1 MEPSQ
6 LKRGNIDL
14 QLQRAKVALHSFIG
28 VNFRKKRRGVD
39 MNSLFLL
46 LGSEGALADRALGK
60 ISAALKEEQAEIT
73 VIDAGDALLGDISDA
88 LAPSLFS
95 QRRALIIKDLQDLP
109 EECRDEITNYL
120 SAPDALTTLVFLH
133 KGGVKGKAL
142 LDAIKK
148 SKPEIITCDAI
159 KKDAEKEEFIK
170 SLLLDSGRKA
180 TPAAIKALVG
190 ALGGDMRELQAAV
203 SQISLDVQSG
213 KTIDEEMIDTFHQ
226 GRIETT
232 GFDVADATLDGNL
245 SAALVAL
252 RSAIETGTD
261 PVMITSA
268 IASNLRSLAKVSG
281 VNRGVKSFD
290 VAGELG
296 MAPWQIDKARRQLSG
311 WTPRG
316 IAKAVQAIALADAQ
330 VKGAASDP
338 IFALE
343 KALATIASVR
353 AAG

>member
-1 MEPSQ
+1 M
-6 LKRGNIDL
+6 K
-14 QLQRAKVALHSFIG
+14 
-28 VNFRKKRRGVD
+28 
-39 MNSLFLL
+39 SLYLL
-46 LGSEGALADRALGK
+46 LGSEGALADRALAK
-60 ISAALKEEQAEIT
+60 LNAELKEEKCEIT
-73 VIDAGDALLGDISDA
+73 TIAAPDAILGDISDA

-95 QRRALIIKDLQDLP
+95 ERRALIIKDLQDLP
-109 EECRDEITNYL
+109 EESRDEITRYL
-120 SAPDALTTLVFLH
+120 DAPDDLTTLIFVH

-148 SKPEIITCDAI
+148 SKPEIISCEPM
-159 KKDAEKEEFIK
+159 KKEAEKEEFVK
-170 SLLLDSGRKA
+170 SLFLDSGRKA
-180 TPAAIKALVG
+180 TAGAIAALVG
-190 ALGGDMRELQAAV
+190 ALGSDMRELQAAV
-203 SQISLDVQSG
+203 SQICLDAQAG
-213 KTIDEEMIDTFHQ
+213 KTIDEAIIDKFHQ

-245 SAALVAL
+245 PGALVAL
-252 RSAIETGTD
+252 RSALETGTD

-281 VNRGVKSFD
+281 VNRGVKSFE

-296 MAPWQIDKARRQLSG
+296 MAPWQIDKARRQLAG
-311 WTPRG
+311 WSPRS

-330 VKGAASDP
+330 VKGASSDP

-343 KALATIASVR
+343 KALATITQVR